1 MVSEITKIQFGILS
15 DEDILKQSVCQI
27 YKPSLLI
34 EEGSVYDPRLGC
46 VENNKT
52 CITCEE
58 DIWKCTGHFGHIN
71 LNVPII
77 LYYKQVATMLKLFC
91 FQCSRLLCT
100 QDELNLH
107 NLKTYDNIIYYISN
121 KISFCGRC
129 TNPHPEIRFD
139 IGETNIIAHLKFRNE
154 KTTRTMQP
162 SDIKRIFD
170 LIPDEDV
177 SILRIDYTLFH
188 PKNLVITKFPVIPTC
203 CRPRMETPDNTSDD
217 DLSISLVDIIKY
229 NDILGKVNIS
239 LTVFEKTVNELKF
252 KTLTYCDNSK
262 GKAIHNTNHKPM
274 TGIKERIT
282 KKTGHVRQN
291 LMGKRCDRTARTVV
305 GPDPTLKLN
314 EVGIPEEFG
323 KTLTIPVHV
332 NTFTLDKLTQLVNT
346 PGKATTIIK
355 QNGERIDILKVINK
369 PGTHLRHGDLIVRSL
384 PPSGLRPPRL
394 RAARAGESRS
404 CGSPVIERITV
415 TNCKMKLYENDKI
428 YRIKDE
434 KEKLIPTILPHT
446 KKLELEIGDKVERYI
461 QTGDYVLVNRQPTL
475 HRNSMQG
482 MKMVLKPGKTMRF
495 NLAIVDKFNMDFDG
509 DEGNIFIQETLE
521 ANAELQYLSN
531 AKYNTKSLQKNKP
544 EMVII
549 QDNLTGSYLMTPKER
564 QMMSRG
570 DFMQCLMR
578 VNHNYDYIKRL
589 QEIQELRNEKGYTSQ
604 GLFGFIF
611 PSDFDVEYPQYNFKI
626 TKGVLVTGTFN
637 SMILN
642 KTEKGILY
650 LIADEY
656 DADINATVID
666 NFLYLTN
673 AWLEINPFSIG
684 IQDCLIENKDKQ
696 TEINNVIHKYF
707 LEATNVAESTEH
719 KLIKE
724 SRINCALNKAKD
736 LGLKIAKNALT
747 PDNNFIST
755 VTSGSKGDYFNIAQ
769 ITGLLGQQNLS
780 GLRPSPTLD
789 GDRRTLVHYPRI
801 ILNDPARKY
810 RSRGFVASS
819 FINGM
824 KPDELFF
831 HAMTG
836 REGMTKTAMGTATS
850 GYIQRSIVK
859 LNEDLK
865 IGYDGTVRDANQNIY
880 QYVFGNHGF
889 DPCKVTF
896 TKKGCQPINIQ
907 RFANQLK
914 NKILNPNLKK
924 LTEKQIE
931 SILLNCTFKPPIP
944 NEIWKPIHIK
954 EQFFLKE
961 QLEDIVLDQTQFNIF
976 SDHIITKYHT
986 SRITPG
992 EAVGIIG
999 AQSIGERQ
1007 TQTTLNTFHTAGK
1020 LQQSSVGR
1028 LDEILNMTKKLKNKT
1043 CSLFFIE
1050 KYKTSDALRKA
1061 IGSSIKYLCFGDVIY
1076 NEPIIEFINNY
1087 TTIKFDLI
1095 PKKLFDNRINPYQI
1109 ATIILKEL
1117 NSLPNLTCSVE
1128 SLGIKINFLDTE
1140 KTGIDITS
1148 LQNILICGM
1157 EGVTEIYLD
1166 FVDNEWCII
1175 TEGSNLLKML
1185 AHPLIDNNRI
1195 YCNDFWEV
1203 YDCLGI
1209 GAVREM
1215 LFKDLKNV
1223 IHGVNSLHIQL
1234 LVDKMTFKGKPSSI
1248 TRYTMRSNDVG
1259 PLSKAT
1265 FEESADILLAAAMRT
1280 ETDKTTGISA
1290 AIICGNQP
1298 RIGTGMMDLKID
1310 YTKLENS
1317 KTQISEQTL
1326 KPKIQNNETSDFI
1339 EPEIYY

>member
-15 DEDILKQSVCQI
+15 DEDVLKQSVCQI
-27 YKPSLLI
+27 YKPSLLV
-34 EEGSVYDPRLGC
+34 EEGTVYDPRLGC
-46 VENNKT
+46 IENNKT
-52 CITCEE
+52 CLTCEGN
-58 DIWKCTGHFGHIN
+58 IWKCTGHFGHIN
-71 LNVPII
+71 LNTPII

-100 QDELNLH
+100 REELNLH
-107 NLKTYDNIIYYISN
+107 GFRTYDSIIDYISN

-139 IGETNIIAHLKFRNE
+139 IGETNIIAHLKFKNE
-154 KTTRTMQP
+154 KTTRIMQP

-170 LIPDEDV
+170 LIQDEDV
-177 SILRIDYTLFH
+177 RILNVDETLFH
-188 PKNLVITKFPVIPTC
+188 PKNLVLTKFPVIPTC

-229 NDILGKVNIS
+229 NDTLGKVNIS
-239 LTVFEKTVNELKF
+239 QTLFEKTINDLKF
-252 KTLTYCDNSK
+252 KILTYCDNSK

-332 NTFTLDKLTQLVNT
+332 NQHTLKKLKTLVNT
-346 PGKATTIIK
+346 PEMATTVIK
-355 QNGERIDILKVINK
+355 KNGVRIEIPKVINK
-369 PGTHLRHGDLIVRSL
+369 PGTHLRHGDVIVR
-384 PPSGLRPPRL
+384 
-394 RAARAGESRS
+394 
-404 CGSPVIERITV
+404 VIEGGEKRIIV
-415 TNCKMKLYENDKI
+415 TNCKMILQQTDKI
-428 YRIKDE
+428 YRVKDG
-434 KEKLIPTILPHT
+434 KEKLIPTILPY
-446 KKLELEIGDKVERYI
+446 KNEMELEIGDIVERYI

-482 MKMVLKPGKTMRF
+482 MKIVLKPGKTMRF
-495 NLAIVDKFNMDFDG
+495 NLAIVTGFNMDFDG
-509 DEGNIFIQETLE
+509 DEGNIFVEETLE
-521 ANAELQYLSN
+521 ANAELQFLSN
-531 AKYNTKSLQKNKP
+531 AKYNTRSLQKNKP

-549 QDNLTGSYLMTPKER
+549 QDNLTGSFLMTPKKP
-564 QMMSRG
+564 QLMSNG

-578 VNHNYDYIKRL
+578 VNHKYNYIERL
-589 QEIQELRNEKGYTSQ
+589 TQIRKLRNEKGFTSQ

-611 PSDFDVEYPQYNFKI
+611 PSDFDVEYPQHNFKI
-626 TKGVLVTGTFN
+626 LKGVLISGTFN
-637 SMILN
+637 ATILN
-642 KTEKGILY
+642 RTEKSILY

-656 DADINATVID
+656 DPDTSATIID
-666 NFLYLTN
+666 NILYLTN

-684 IQDCLIENKDKQ
+684 IQDCLIENKEKE
-696 TEINNVIHKYF
+696 TEINNIIHKYF

-736 LGLKIAKNALT
+736 LGLKIAKDALK

-789 GDRRTLVHYPRI
+789 GNRRTLVHYPRI
-801 ILNDPARKY
+801 IINDPARKY
-810 RSRGFVASS
+810 RSRGFIASS

-865 IGYDGTVRDANQNIY
+865 IGYDGSVRDANQNIY

-896 TKKGCQPINIQ
+896 TKFGCQPINIQ
-907 RFANQLK
+907 RYANQLK
-914 NKILNPNLKK
+914 NQIQNPNLKK
-924 LTEKQIE
+924 LTKEQIDE
-931 SILLNCTFKPPIP
+931 VLLNCTIKPPIP
-944 NEIWKPIHIK
+944 IEIWKPIFFK
-954 EQFFLKE
+954 EQSFLRK
-961 QLEDIVLDQTQFNIF
+961 QLEDIHLDPTQFQIF
-976 SDHIITKYHT
+976 HDHIVIKYNT

-999 AQSIGERQ
+999 AQSIGEKQ

-1043 CSLFFIE
+1043 CSLFFIK

-1061 IGSSIKYLCFGDVIY
+1061 IGSSIKFLSFRDIII
-1076 NEPIIEFINNY
+1076 NEPIIEFIDNY
-1087 TTIKFDLI
+1087 TTIKFSLNL
-1095 PKKLFDNRINPYQI
+1095 KKLFSNRINPYQI
-1109 ATIILKEL
+1109 ATVLLKEL
-1117 NSLPNLTCSVE
+1117 NQLPNITCSIE
-1128 SLGIKINFLDTE
+1128 SVGIKITFLDTE
-1140 KTGIDITS
+1140 KTGVDLTS
-1148 LQNILICGM
+1148 LHKVAICGIP
-1157 EGVTEIYLD
+1157 GIREIFLD
-1166 FVDNEWCII
+1166 YVDNEWCVI
-1175 TEGSNLLKML
+1175 TEGSNLLKIL

-1203 YDCLGI
+1203 YECLGI
-1209 GAVREM
+1209 GAVRKM
-1215 LFKDLKNV
+1215 LYQDLKNI

-1298 RIGTGMMDLKID
+1298 KIGTGLMDLKID
-1310 YTKLENS
+1310 YKKLQKGDILQN
-1317 KTQISEQTL
+1317 ISQSTVD
-1326 KPKIQNNETSDFI
+1326 KPNPDFI
-1339 EPEIYY
+1339 EPDVFY